1 MTKIS
6 LAAGRAALQLRK
18 HAPNLLFGAGIVG
31 VTGTVVLACKATLKA
46 SKVYEQHKSEIAR
59 ADELLKNPV
68 NTYGAQAHKE
78 HVVTTWVGTSKQYV
92 KLYGPAFILGV
103 TSIAC
108 LTKSH
113 QILSSRNTALT
124 AAYMGLDGA
133 FKSYRKRVVA
143 ELGEEKDTEFAHGKA
158 EEGAH
163 TGYDEK
169 GNGKVT
175 KTKKAPQDATTAYG
189 RWFDEANRHWD
200 KDHGYNH
207 TFLDN
212 QQKWANI
219 ELKRRGHMFLNEV
232 YDLIGMERTEEGQQ
246 VGWIYDTDKVYGREA
261 GKYDGYIDFGFNRY
275 PDFVAGFERSV
286 FLDFNV
292 DGPIMALI

>member
-1 MTKIS
+1 MNLS
-6 LAAGRAALQLRK
+6 LAAGRAALKLKK
-18 HAPNLLFGAGIVG
+18 HSPAILFGAGIVG
-31 VTGTVVLACKATLKA
+31 MTGTVVLACKATLTASSVHDNHKQAIAKA
-46 SKVYEQHKSEIAR
+46 DAHLKTPGNNYGKEEHKR
-59 ADELLKNPV
+59 
-68 NTYGAQAHKE
+68 
-78 HVVTTWVGTSKQYV
+78 HVVQIWTATSVAYA

-113 QILSSRNTALT
+113 QILASRNTALM
-124 AAYMGLDGA
+124 AAYTGLDSA
-133 FKSYRKRVVA
+133 FKKYRQRVVA

-175 KTKKAPQDATTAYG
+175 KTKKAPKDAASPYG
-189 RWFDEANRHWD
+189 RWFDETNRHWD
-200 KDHGYNH
+200 KDPGYNH

-212 QQKWANI
+212 QQKWCNI
-219 ELKRRGHMFLNEV
+219 LLKKKGHLFLNEV
-232 YDLIGMERTEEGQQ
+232 YDLLGMERTQEGQE
-246 VGWIYDTDKVYGREA
+246 VGWYYDTEVG
-261 GKYDGYIDFGFNRY
+261 DGYVDFGFNRY

-286 FLDFNV
+286 YLDFNV
-292 DGPIMALI
+292 DGPILRFL